1 MEIKIKEIQ
10 IDRQA
15 IVPTL
20 TVGFWLEFDYFT
32 ESPISITGRLL
43 TNNKVVAQLNEY
55 QLNTGYDFGLKILSR
70 NKKNKLHIEQ
80 NSNRYFAQLSASLT
94 NRTIEY
100 IENQREKRPEKSV
113 NFSIEFIVKTIE
125 ILAEPEKITND
136 VFLNVKIK
144 KHSKNWEIKQSDWIR
159 NYSPYLGIGNFL
171 LLELEIPEKEKV
183 SENWIKL
190 YERLYLRLAEMKDAL
205 QNGDWQKTLIISR
218 QFIEGL
224 KFDTRQKKQRE
235 FKEDFKTLFINDQF
249 SEQGFDEFYNGIK
262 AFFNYTSKYIHDKN
276 KTGELNI
283 VPIPT
288 KEDAYFVYALGIGLL
303 NIIGKKSNKGSR

>member
-20 TVGFWLEFDYFT
+20 TIGFWLEFDYFT

-136 VFLNVKIK
+136 VFLNVK
-144 KHSKNWEIKQSDWIR
+144 
-159 NYSPYLGIGNFL
+159 
-171 LLELEIPEKEKV
+171 
-183 SENWIKL
+183 
-190 YERLYLRLAEMKDAL
+190 M
-205 QNGDWQKTLIISR
+205 
-218 QFIEGL
+218 FI
-224 KFDTRQKKQRE
+224 
-235 FKEDFKTLFINDQF
+235 F
-249 SEQGFDEFYNGIK
+249 STICPIFYI
-262 AFFNYTSKYIHDKN
+262 ACC
-276 KTGELNI
+276 
-283 VPIPT
+283 
-288 KEDAYFVYALGIGLL
+288 
-303 NIIGKKSNKGSR
+303 R